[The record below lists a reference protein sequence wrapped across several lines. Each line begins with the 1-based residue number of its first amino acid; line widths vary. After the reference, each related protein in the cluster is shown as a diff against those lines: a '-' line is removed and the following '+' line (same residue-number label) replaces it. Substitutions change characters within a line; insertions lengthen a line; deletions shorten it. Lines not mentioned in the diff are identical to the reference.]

1 MENLN
6 LLDCLRV
13 LQANSA
19 DMTKKQEEEDFKKQ
33 KYEIECE
40 ESLRSISDYHEQ
52 NILLRVEIRDLNE
65 KIPTIKSNLPSFTLD
80 SLTIKLADMDSLLRS
95 VCLPVKRD
103 LPNLETEMS
112 KAEKIRND
120 LEEALSISENAA
132 LIEETDSETNKKL
145 YDTAI
150 IELNEVK
157 REKYVAEIRLENSR
171 KKARE
176 LIAEVK
182 SLKGKQQQLIST
194 ANAAHVATLANRTRI
209 DSLAKQLKE
218 REEKYK
224 ELMRELNNN

>member
-6 LLDCLRV
+6 LLDCLRI

-33 KYEIECE
+33 KYETECE
-40 ESLRSISDYHEQ
+40 ESLRSISDFQEQ
-52 NILLRVEIRDLNE
+52 NTLLRVEIRDLKE
-65 KIPTIKSNLPSFTLD
+65 KIPTIKSNLPSCILD
-80 SLTIKLADMDSLLRS
+80 SLTIKLADMDTILRS
-95 VCLPVKRD
+95 VCLPVNRD

-112 KAEKIRND
+112 KAEKTRKD
-120 LEEALSISENAA
+120 LEEALAISENVA
-132 LIEETDSETNKKL
+132 LIEETDAETNKKL
-145 YDTAI
+145 YDTAMF
-150 IELNEVK
+150 ELNETK
-157 REKYVAEIRLENSR
+157 REKIIAETRLENSR

-182 SLKGKQQQLIST
+182 SLKEKQQQLIST

-218 REEKYK
+218 REEKYNF
-224 ELMRELNNN
+224 LMRELNN

>member
-6 LLDCLRV
+6 LLDCLRI

-19 DMTKKQEEEDFKKQ
+19 EMTKKQEEEDFKKQ

-40 ESLRSISDYHEQ
+40 ESLRSISDFQEQ
-52 NILLRVEIRDLNE
+52 NTLLRVEIRDLKE
-65 KIPTIKSNLPSFTLD
+65 KIPTIKSNLPLCILD
-80 SLTIKLADMDSLLRS
+80 SLTIKLADIDTLLRS
-95 VCLPVKRD
+95 VCLPVNRD

-112 KAEKIRND
+112 KAEKTRKD
-120 LEEALSISENAA
+120 LEEALTISENVA
-132 LIEETDSETNKKL
+132 LIEETDAETNKKL
-145 YDTAI
+145 YDTAMF
-150 IELNEVK
+150 ELNETK
-157 REKYVAEIRLENSR
+157 REKNIAETRLENSR

-182 SLKGKQQQLIST
+182 SLKEKQQQLIST

-224 ELMRELNNN
+224 ELMRELNN